1 MKRRSASASVHES
14 GAASPLF
21 IAEPFTKGEAIMDE
35 KGFLAQMR
43 ACLGQMAMQ
52 EVAIDGSMKKIE
64 AEGGAIDLAL
74 LKAEKMEKVTF
85 STITLK
91 EASVSEASLLAWP
104 EDGNN
109 RPLFWCNLTRMPG
122 MNIFINDFTPMTDLV
137 LYPQYGERY
146 LDDLLSV
153 KSGAAEALKDGM
165 VDKSLTM
172 STKTVWALSPH
183 CTVFSLA
190 DEVMPKLGPVIE
202 EYCKLYVKL
211 WQDAAKIENSEER
224 QFSQR
229 KKAAV
234 RKMMKENDPGYYFM
248 VNIFGQETTTKV
260 FDFIF

>member
-1 MKRRSASASVHES
+1 
-14 GAASPLF
+14 
-21 IAEPFTKGEAIMDE
+21 MDE
-35 KGFLAQMR
+35 KDFLAQMR
-43 ACLGQMAMQ
+43 KCLEQMALQ
-52 EVAIDGSMKKIE
+52 EVAIDLSMKKIE

-74 LKAEKMEKVTF
+74 LKAEKIEKVTF
-85 STITLK
+85 STITLH
-91 EASVSEASLLAWP
+91 ESSVSEASLLAWP
-104 EDGNN
+104 EDGTNL
-109 RPLFWCNLTRMPG
+109 PLFWCNLTRMPG

-137 LYPQYGERY
+137 LYPHYGERY

-153 KSGAAEALKDGM
+153 KSAAAETLKEGM
-165 VDKSLTM
+165 VDKSFTL

-183 CTVFSLA
+183 YTVFSVA
-190 DEVMPKLGPVIE
+190 DEAVPKLGSVIE

-211 WQDAAKIENSEER
+211 WQDADKIENSEER
-224 QFSQR
+224 QFSQK

>member
-1 MKRRSASASVHES
+1 
-14 GAASPLF
+14 
-21 IAEPFTKGEAIMDE
+21 MDE
-35 KGFLAQMR
+35 KDFLARMR
-43 ACLGQMAMQ
+43 KSLGQMTFQ

-64 AEGGAIDLAL
+64 AEGGAIDLSL
-74 LKAEKMEKVTF
+74 LNADKMEKVTF
-85 STITLK
+85 STITLH

-104 EDGNN
+104 EDGYNL
-109 RPLFWCNLTRMPG
+109 PLFWCNLTRMPG
-122 MNIFINDFTPMTDLV
+122 MNIFINDFTPFTDLV

-153 KSGAAEALKDGM
+153 KSSAAEELKEGM
-165 VDKSLTM
+165 VDKSFTM

-183 CTVFSLA
+183 CTVFSLT
-190 DEVMPKLGPVIE
+190 DEVVPKLGSVIE

-211 WQDAAKIENSEER
+211 WQDAVKIENSEER
-224 QFSQR
+224 QFSQK